1 MFWIV
6 STFASLPSRATHVP
20 TGEDQAQQLQLAQH
34 LAGTFNTRF
43 GDTFPIC
50 HGIIADDPSA
60 RVKSLR
66 DPAKKMSKSDPDVRS
81 RIVLTDRPEQV
92 LEKVK
97 KALTDFTSAVTYEP
111 VERPGVANLL
121 TIHALMSG
129 EEVPAIVER
138 MRGTDT
144 GRYKLQVAEAVIAHM
159 EPIRLRI
166 EEYMGNRD
174 YLVDVL
180 RLGGERAATVAQRTI
195 EEVKQKVG
203 LGLPER
209 LAEAVHQ
216 EQRRGQ

>member
-1 MFWIV
+1 
-6 STFASLPSRATHVP
+6 
-20 TGEDQAQQLQLAQH
+20 
-34 LAGTFNTRF
+34 
-43 GDTFPIC
+43 
-50 HGIIADDPSA
+50 
-60 RVKSLR
+60 
-66 DPAKKMSKSDPDVRS
+66 MSKSDPDVRS
-81 RIVLTDRPEQV
+81 RIVMTDRPEQV

-97 KALTDFTSAVTYEP
+97 KALTDFTSEVTYEP

-159 EPIRLRI
+159 DPIRRRI

-174 YLVDVL
+174 HLVDVL
-180 RLGGERAATVAQRTI
+180 RLGGERASTVAQRTI

-209 LAEAVHQ
+209 LAAAVHQ
-216 EQRRGQ
+216 THRQQ